1 MPSSLANRARVSSC
15 PASEMM
21 KRPTGQILRL
31 IGLVTE
37 VAGLL
42 AQVTWTKTD
51 QTGAPLPGQFS
62 SRQVW
67 ITVGVG
73 FVIWMIGTI
82 LTYWP
87 HPGHDGRSSTEE
99 IGELNL

>member
-1 MPSSLANRARVSSC
+1 LSGLA
-15 PASEMM
+15 
-21 KRPTGQILRL
+21 I
-31 IGLVTE
+31 E

-42 AQVTWTKTD
+42 AQVLWTRTD
-51 QTGAPLPGQFS
+51 PTGAPLPGQFS

-82 LTYWP
+82 QTYRP
-87 HPGHDGRSSTEE
+87 QPGRNGRSSTEE
-99 IGELNL
+99 IGELKL

>member
-1 MPSSLANRARVSSC
+1 MRRS
-15 PASEMM
+15 
-21 KRPTGQILRL
+21 TGQIVRL
-31 IGLVTE
+31 IGLAIE
-37 VAGLL
+37 VAGIL
-42 AQVTWTKTD
+42 AQTLWTRTD

-67 ITVGVG
+67 IIVGVG

-87 HPGHDGRSSTEE
+87 QTGPGRRSSAGKLE
-99 IGELNL
+99 ELNF

>member
-1 MPSSLANRARVSSC
+1 MPSSLANRARDSSC
-15 PASEMM
+15 PASEKM
-21 KRPTGQILRL
+21 RRSTGQILRL
-31 IGLVTE
+31 SGLAIE

-42 AQVTWTKTD
+42 AQVLWTRTD
-51 QTGAPLPGQFS
+51 PTGAPLPGQFS

-87 HPGHDGRSSTEE
+87 KPGQRRRSSNDDV
-99 IGELNL
+99 GELKR

>member
-1 MPSSLANRARVSSC
+1 
-15 PASEMM
+15 MM
-21 KRPTGQILRL
+21 KRSTGRILRL
-31 IGLVTE
+31 IGLVIE
-37 VAGLL
+37 VAGLF

-73 FVIWMIGTI
+73 FVIWMIGTM

-87 HPGHDGRSSTEE
+87 QPGQNGRSSTEE
-99 IGELNL
+99 IGELKL

>member
-1 MPSSLANRARVSSC
+1 
-15 PASEMM
+15 M
-21 KRPTGQILRL
+21 KRATGQIVRL
-31 IGLVTE
+31 IGLAFE

-42 AQVTWTKTD
+42 AQVLWTRTD

-67 ITVGVG
+67 IVVGCG
-73 FVIWMIGTI
+73 FVIWMIGTV

-87 HPGHDGRSSTEE
+87 RVGQRKRSSNENIEE
-99 IGELNL
+99 LKL

>member
-1 MPSSLANRARVSSC
+1 LTGLA
-15 PASEMM
+15 
-21 KRPTGQILRL
+21 I
-31 IGLVTE
+31 E

-42 AQVTWTKTD
+42 ARVLWTRTD

-67 ITVGVG
+67 IVVGVG
-73 FVIWMIGTI
+73 FVIWTIGTI

-87 HPGHDGRSSTEE
+87 QPGQSRRSS
-99 IGELNL
+99 IGDVGELKL